1 MSSARGQLTIPD
13 VIASLTKYRDMVPI
27 DIQSVILQINA
38 ILDMLQHHTIVWVP
52 TQITFLWTAVHK
64 MDPYVYHIGSDRVG
78 ISAKLLEVCTAVI
91 NIINWARTPVAPVVA
106 RRPASPVARIPVA
119 PVVPRQSASPV
130 VPRQSAPPETYTHD
144 DAVRCLNDAN
154 TAGDNDVYSNML
166 PLLARL
172 RGQEKSTVFA
182 DIISAICTAA
192 QDGYLYASCASLCDH
207 YNTGQNCRECGITRL
222 PNTDH
227 HESWNDRLCPNGA
240 AARHSG
246 AAPIPVDRSPVAG
259 RLVSDY
265 TGCPMCATG
274 KHDGRHRIC
283 RKMPPIC
290 DGCLATAQLLA
301 KELCPKPGSVF
312 CIACH
317 ENHPYQPTR

>member
-1 MSSARGQLTIPD
+1 MSSSSKGSTPPTPSGVIAVVNKLHEIRAALPPAEHALISQID
-13 VIASLTKYRDMVPI
+13 VIVTMTRDPVLVLREIHIASLLTVVKSMGADVDRRKPYHAG
-27 DIQSVILQINA
+27 ILEKLRNGCDKMITIINA
-38 ILDMLQHHTIVWVP
+38 SRL
-52 TQITFLWTAVHK
+52 
-64 MDPYVYHIGSDRVG
+64 
-78 ISAKLLEVCTAVI
+78 
-91 NIINWARTPVAPVVA
+91 PV
-106 RRPASPVARIPVA
+106 S
-119 PVVPRQSASPV
+119 PVVPCQSASPV

-154 TAGDNDVYSNML
+154 TAGDNDVYSNMRT
-166 PLLARL
+166 LLARL
-172 RGQEKSTVFA
+172 RCQEKSTVFA

-227 HESWNDRLCPNGA
+227 HESWNDRLCPNCV

-246 AAPIPVDRSPVAG
+246 AAPIPVDRSPVAR